1 MEPPGAV
8 SSGFSSSVPVSYT
21 HLDVY
26 KRQRMLFRLEP
37 GSWLQHRKGLCRD
50 AVSYTHLTAVTV
62 LHQETNEAKPGYREQ
77 MEVGPHKQHC
87 PSAAFEDLA
96 LDAWYHE
103 ATDFV
108 IARGYMKGI
117 SATRF
122 APGSSLTR
130 AQAVT
135 ILYRMEGEPETGTEL
150 SFVDVPKD
158 QYYTQAV
165 IWAAEHQIVKGMD
178 GTHYAPNGM
187 ITREQMVTML
197 ARYAAYKG
205 VDVRAK
211 TEPDFPDV
219 ERVSPCLLYTSA
231 ADS

>member
-1 MEPPGAV
+1 
-8 SSGFSSSVPVSYT
+8 
-21 HLDVY
+21 
-26 KRQRMLFRLEP
+26 
-37 GSWLQHRKGLCRD
+37 
-50 AVSYTHLTAVTV
+50 
-62 LHQETNEAKPGYREQ
+62 
-77 MEVGPHKQHC
+77 
-87 PSAAFEDLA
+87 
-96 LDAWYHE
+96 
-103 ATDFV
+103 
-108 IARGYMKGI
+108 MKGI

-165 IWAAEHQIVKGMD
+165 ICAAEHQIVKGMD

-205 VDVRAK
+205 GRRPCKDGAGLPGCGTGQPLRRGSHGLGSGSR
-211 TEPDFPDV
+211 PDLRYGWHIKP
-219 ERVSPCLLYTSA
+219 
-231 ADS
+231 